1 MKLTRLS
8 FCAGALV
15 MLSATCAPAA
25 PAFVATTVNLR
36 AGPGTTHE
44 IVARIPGGSLV
55 DAANCADGWCAVAW
69 QGKSGYAIQ
78 TAIDLSGRVPSRHGP
93 PVIYEQDPGYVVG
106 PPVYYGPP
114 RYYRPRP
121 YYYGGPRWGW

>member
-8 FCAGALV
+8 FYAGALV

-78 TAIDLSGRVPSRHGP
+78 TALDLSGRVPSRYGP
-93 PVIYEQDPGYVVG
+93 PVYERAPGYVVG
-106 PPVYYGPP
+106 PPVYYEPP
-114 RYYRPRP
+114 P
-121 YYYGGPRWGW
+121 YYYRYRPYWGYRWGW